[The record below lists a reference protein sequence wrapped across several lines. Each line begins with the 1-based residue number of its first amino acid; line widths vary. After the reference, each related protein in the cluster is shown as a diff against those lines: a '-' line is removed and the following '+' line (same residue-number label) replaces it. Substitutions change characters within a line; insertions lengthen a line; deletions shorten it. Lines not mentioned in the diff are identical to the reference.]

1 MNFGHLW
8 SSALD
13 QELGTD
19 DSTRLFTDAR
29 RQRAINQAQLQFCD
43 LTECA
48 IRQSTVTCSNGVREY
63 NLLSTVN
70 VPTGDFLRLSK
81 QGLEFHL
88 ISSGGSA
95 ANSTRFTAGEDL
107 PRREIPW
114 LNQYEPGWR
123 ASTGGT
129 PDAYYERMDGGR
141 RLLGFKTPPA
151 IGSSET
157 GIVLLPY
164 VAKPSSMTNSTDLPF
179 TFTNTTAVA
188 TTRDD
193 LEPYHQALVHFA
205 ASDLEKLRMNQAAS
219 QGQLQVA
226 MGYVTR
232 FLQFLQPKG
241 GQSVRFIRNYF
252 GEARQGRRD
261 QDAQQIPYPWTR

>member
-1 MNFGHLW
+1 MNFGHLF

-70 VPTGDFLRLSK
+70 VPAGDFLRLAK
-81 QGLEFHL
+81 QGLEYHL
-88 ISSGGSA
+88 ISSGSSA
-95 ANSTRFTAGEDL
+95 STSFTAGDDL
-107 PRREIPW
+107 PRREIQW

-141 RLLGFKTPPA
+141 RLLGFKTPPQ
-151 IGSSET
+151 IGTSEV
-157 GIVLLPY
+157 GKVLLPY
-164 VAKPSSMTNSTDLPF
+164 VAKPSSMTASTDLPF
-179 TFTNTTAVA
+179 TFTNTTAV
-188 TTRDD
+188 TTIRDD

-205 ASDLEKLRMNQAAS
+205 ASDLEKLRLNVQAS
-219 QGQLQVA
+219 QGQLQIA
-226 MGYVTR
+226 MGYVQR
-232 FLQFLQPKG
+232 FFQAVQPKG

-252 GEARQGRRD
+252 GEARQRGRD
-261 QDAQQIPYPWTR
+261 TEKALPYPWYRD